1 MEWPK
6 PKTPKALR
14 GFLGLTGYYQKFI
27 HDYGKIASPLTNM
40 LKKDSF
46 AWTFA
51 SERAFQDLKEAMTQ
65 APMLA
70 LPNFTNAFVVEC
82 DASGSGVGGILMQE
96 RRPIAFFIQALQG
109 RNLLL
114 STYEKEMLALVL
126 AVQKWR
132 PYLLGRTFIV
142 RTDHRSLKFLWE
154 QRITTYAQQKWL
166 SKLMGYDFQ
175 VEYRKGVEN
184 VVANALSRKEE
195 KVELATIS
203 TPVLRWLNTI
213 KEEVLTNSK
222 LQHLVKLVQEGE
234 VVGPW
239 EFKEGVLFFKS

>member
-1 MEWPK
+1 
-6 PKTPKALR
+6 
-14 GFLGLTGYYQKFI
+14 
-27 HDYGKIASPLTNM
+27 M

-46 AWTFA
+46 AWTSA

-65 APMLA
+65 VPVLA
-70 LPNFTNAFVVEC
+70 LPNFANAFVVEC
-82 DASGSGVGGILMQE
+82 DASGSGVGGVLLQE
-96 RRPIAFFIQALQG
+96 RRPIAFFSQALQG

-114 STYEKEMLALVL
+114 STYDKEMLALVL

-142 RTDHRSLKFLWE
+142 RTNHRSLKFLWE

-166 SKLMGYDFQ
+166 SKLMGYDFH
-175 VEYRKGVEN
+175 VEYRKGAEN
-184 VVANALSRKEE
+184 LVVDALSIKEE
-195 KVELATIS
+195 KVELVAIS
-203 TPVLRWLNTI
+203 TPIPRWLDTI
-213 KEEVLTNSK
+213 KEEALTNSK

-239 EFKEGVLFFKS
+239 EFKEEVLFDSCPIGVSADLCPAGAP